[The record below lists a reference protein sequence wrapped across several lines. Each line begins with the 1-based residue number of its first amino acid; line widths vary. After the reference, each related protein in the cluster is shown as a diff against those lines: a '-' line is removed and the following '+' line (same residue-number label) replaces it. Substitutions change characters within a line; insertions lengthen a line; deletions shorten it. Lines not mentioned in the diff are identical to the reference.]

1 MVNSCIDGLEPLGAQ
16 TSTDTVMTKFESR
29 MCGTDARRA
38 YCNSSNMKRY
48 ITCIK
53 ITILVR
59 LIIFKFKK
67 NRNSFTEDTTKSLVV
82 AQRNEVATKCILF
95 IWNKKS
101 IHSITKSGDKCAHS
115 VSKLPTFRNLCIPST
130 HLYHKHKQLCV
141 LKNVTECLI
150 ILFWFG
156 TIIWFCTQ
164 NVRLPPMVPG
174 LIQYYS
180 HNSSNLVLNWLNR
193 KFSICQTKYTV

>member
-1 MVNSCIDGLEPLGAQ
+1 MYWWLSTVLRHQQTQWWPNS
-16 TSTDTVMTKFESR
+16 SHVR
-29 MCGTDARRA
+29 CGTDARRA
-38 YCNSSNMKRY
+38 YCNISNMKRY

-53 ITILVR
+53 TT
-59 LIIFKFKK
+59 IFKFKK

-95 IWNKKS
+95 MRNKRS
-101 IHSITKSGDKCAHS
+101 IHSITKSGDKCAYS
-115 VSKLPTFRNLCIPST
+115 VSELLTFRKLCIPST

-156 TIIWFCTQ
+156 TIILFCTQ

-180 HNSSNLVLNWLNR
+180 HNSRNLVLNWLNI
-193 KFSICQTKYTV
+193 KFSICQTKYTM